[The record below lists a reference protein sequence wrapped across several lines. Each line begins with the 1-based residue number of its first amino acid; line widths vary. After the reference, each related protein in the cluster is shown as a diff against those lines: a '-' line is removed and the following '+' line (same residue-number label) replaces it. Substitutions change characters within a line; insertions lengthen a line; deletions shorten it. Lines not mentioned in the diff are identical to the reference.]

1 MGEVNKENVKID
13 EIEDF
18 SDSDSQKSNSEQQKS
33 ISKIGLKKNEDL
45 DDFLDRLEK
54 EEEEEDL
61 KEKKRKT
68 PNSFQFPFQKKFK
81 Y

>member
-54 EEEEEDL
+54 EEEEDL